1 MAITLQH
8 PRSYYG
14 GFLSHGGTPK
24 SSISIGCSWIFHYK
38 PSIFGYPYIVDLFMI
53 CIFIYH
59 LNLYLS
65 YNIYWLVVSTPL
77 KNISQLGLFFPIYGK
92 IKNVPNHQPD
102 KVSHQRLTGWRHR
115 ITEDL
120 WGPWNDD
127 LAGSYRK
134 KPHFYVSGS
143 LRHWQILLILTH
155 WTMVEAS
162 FVVIKPDKKQLTTA
176 LLVVFSNFVPKPKHL
191 PFRCG
196 IFLIARPLAHRKK
209 PIMSRQ

>member
-1 MAITLQH
+1 VAITLQH

-77 KNISQLGLFFPIYGK
+77 KNISQLGLSFPIYGK
-92 IKNVPNHQPD
+92 IKIMFQTTNQYIYIHTYI
-102 KVSHQRLTGWRHR
+102 L
-115 ITEDL
+115 
-120 WGPWNDD
+120 GP
-127 LAGSYRK
+127 
-134 KPHFYVSGS
+134 P
-143 LRHWQILLILTH
+143 
-155 WTMVEAS
+155 
-162 FVVIKPDKKQLTTA
+162 
-176 LLVVFSNFVPKPKHL
+176 
-191 PFRCG
+191 
-196 IFLIARPLAHRKK
+196 IFLNHHWVSPRHAACLTRLRPVMPGTARENQSVSVEGKFFGPGKVW
-209 PIMSRQ
+209 

>member
-77 KNISQLGLFFPIYGK
+77 KNISQLGLSFPIYGK
-92 IKNVPNHQPD
+92 IKIMFQTTNQYIYIYTYIHIGSSHFSEPPLSFAKTRCLPD
-102 KVSHQRLTGWRHR
+102 TTPPSDAWNSARKSERFSGGKVFRAWESVV
-115 ITEDL
+115 
-120 WGPWNDD
+120 
-127 LAGSYRK
+127 
-134 KPHFYVSGS
+134 KPMLY
-143 LRHWQILLILTH
+143 
-155 WTMVEAS
+155 MVW
-162 FVVIKPDKKQLTTA
+162 
-176 LLVVFSNFVPKPKHL
+176 LVVDL
-191 PFRCG
+191 P
-196 IFLIARPLAHRKK
+196 L
-209 PIMSRQ
+209 